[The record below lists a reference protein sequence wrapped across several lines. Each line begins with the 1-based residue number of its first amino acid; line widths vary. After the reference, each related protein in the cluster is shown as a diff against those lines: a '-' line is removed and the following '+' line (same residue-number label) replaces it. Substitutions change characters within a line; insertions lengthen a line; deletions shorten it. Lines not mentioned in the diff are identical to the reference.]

1 MCGQSNDR
9 NCNHGKVDF
18 VVSTTK
24 LSEVPKSAEACMILA
39 SLSHLAFGNNINFV
53 VRIPPL
59 AIIHC
64 IVVCLLEVLWPFEIM
79 LCCRRLKNDVL
90 RSYTCFQYRF
100 GGFLKYF
107 LQIAFVPKRQN
118 LVALKY
124 KAIFFYSNSDS
135 LSDVFVYF
143 LTSADVYLLA
153 DWLNNSRVDI
163 LLVVWVNRVAAKKL
177 ENTFDFARHQ
187 IQSDKT
193 LVLSLQLD
201 KSPIISV
208 TISSSEFWALNL
220 FIRIIYLD

>member
-1 MCGQSNDR
+1 MSYTYNTATPIALTIAMLKDTMCGQSDDR
-9 NCNHGKVDF
+9 NCIHGKDVF
-18 VVSTTK
+18 IVSTAK
-24 LSEVPKSAEACMILA
+24 LSEILNSVDCSILA
-39 SLSHLAFGNNINFV
+39 TLSHLAIGRKSNFV
-53 VRIPPL
+53 VRIPPP
-59 AIIHC
+59 AIIHW
-64 IVVCLLEVLWPFEIM
+64 IVCLLEVLWQFEIT

-163 LLVVWVNRVAAKKL
+163 SLVAWVNRTK
-177 ENTFDFARHQ
+177 
-187 IQSDKT
+187 
-193 LVLSLQLD
+193 
-201 KSPIISV
+201 
-208 TISSSEFWALNL
+208 
-220 FIRIIYLD
+220 